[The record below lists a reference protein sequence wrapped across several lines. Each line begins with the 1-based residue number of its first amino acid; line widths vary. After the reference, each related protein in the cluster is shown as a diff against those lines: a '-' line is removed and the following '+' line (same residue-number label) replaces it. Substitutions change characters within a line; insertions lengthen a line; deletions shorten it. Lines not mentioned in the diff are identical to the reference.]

1 MTTPTLP
8 ATALATRPLR
18 TDAQALEAELDRI
31 LERRLIHA
39 VYQPLVDLDAG
50 GVIAYEA
57 LARGPAGSILESP
70 VALFETAHMT
80 GREVELDWACRLAAV
95 QGAIK
100 AALPPSIALFINV
113 EPGSLG
119 KPIPAD
125 IRADFEGARQ
135 TLRIV
140 LEITER
146 ALASRPAELLAMI
159 ERVRAMDWAIAL
171 DDVGAEDMSAAFMP
185 LLRPDIIKLDLGLI
199 QGRSTARVAAQLSA
213 VMAEAER
220 TGALVLAE
228 GVETEPHELTA
239 RALGATIGQGWR
251 YGRPGPLP
259 ERFEEPVEPLH
270 SLRLPEVTPSPTP
283 IEAVF
288 PEHRPRIAAKRE
300 LLRFSRHLE
309 RWAEAVPDGAVVFAC
324 LQDAR
329 FLTPATARQ
338 YARLAV
344 GSPLVVMFGAG
355 LSPEP
360 VPGVRGTT
368 LVEDDP
374 LRGHWH
380 VVVLGPHFAGALV
393 ARDLG
398 DRGPDLDRRFEYV
411 ITFDREAVIRAA
423 RSLMVRILP
432 ID

>member
-8 ATALATRPLR
+8 ATVRPIRPTRTLPLGP
-18 TDAQALEAELDRI
+18 AAELDRI
-31 LERRLIHA
+31 LEHRLIHA

-50 GVIAYEA
+50 GVVGYEA

-70 VALFETAHMT
+70 VALFETALAT
-80 GREVELDWACRLAAV
+80 GREVALDWACRLAAV
-95 QGAIK
+95 EGAGK
-100 AALPPSIALFINV
+100 AGLPPSIALFINV
-113 EPGSLG
+113 EPASLG
-119 KPIPAD
+119 RPIPAD
-125 IRADFEGARQ
+125 IQTEFERAHHQ
-135 TLRIV
+135 LRIV

-146 ALASRPAELLAMI
+146 ALASRPAELLATV
-159 ERVRAMDWAIAL
+159 ERVRAMGWAIAL
-171 DDVGAEDMSAAFMP
+171 DDVGAEDVSAAFMP

-228 GVETEPHELTA
+228 GVETLQHEQTA

-251 YGRPGPLP
+251 FGRPGALP
-259 ERFEEPVEPLH
+259 DRFDEPVEPLR
-270 SLRLPEVTPSPTP
+270 SLRLPEVTPALTP

-288 PEHRPRIAAKRE
+288 PTRRPRVAAKGE

-309 RWAEAVPDGAVVFAC
+309 RWAEAVPDGAVVLAC

-329 FLTPATARQ
+329 YLTDATARR
-338 YARLAV
+338 YAQLAV
-344 GSPLVVMFGAG
+344 GCPLVAMFGAG
-355 LSPEP
+355 LVSEP
-360 VPGVRGTT
+360 VPGVRGAS
-368 LVEDDP
+368 LAEDDP
-374 LRGHWH
+374 LLGHWH

-398 DRGPDLDRRFEYV
+398 DVGPDMDRRFEYV
-411 ITFDREAVIRAA
+411 ITFDREAVIGAA
-423 RSLMVRILP
+423 RALMVRIVPL
-432 ID
+432 D